1 MRMRWQ
7 PLVVI
12 VALALRPVLS
22 SAVAAPA
29 PAALP
34 DGLDA
39 TLQKLAGT
47 APVTGT
53 LAVNRISVHGKGAK
67 ARRSEAGITFDVSA
81 ARGITLRV
89 PGGVLAQAEQQIAA
103 HQRDPELPM
112 PTAEMLGDVN
122 VVQAQRMLDPAAV
135 LRAVL
140 IGAKLLQQ
148 TSTTL
153 DGVPATLLRFDLPLR
168 ATKSER
174 AMVKSYHDELALWL
188 DAHGVPLGYTQN
200 TKTDIGWFLL
210 NADTDRSEQ
219 GRFQVVAGRLV
230 TTRLDVQQIAGALGH
245 HGSTT
250 TRYTLRVKASAP
262 AGSAACA
269 RSRPPDRHCA
279 FSASKPEHP

>member
-1 MRMRWQ
+1 MRIRWQ
-7 PLVVI
+7 PLLVI
-12 VALALRPVLS
+12 VTLALLPVLS
-22 SAVAAPA
+22 GAVTAPTSAV
-29 PAALP
+29 LP

-47 APVTGT
+47 APVAGT
-53 LAVNRISVHGKGAK
+53 LAVKRISVHGEGAK
-67 ARRSEAGITFDVSA
+67 AKRSEAGITFDVFA
-81 ARGITLRV
+81 AHGITLRV
-89 PGGVLAQAEQQIAA
+89 PGGVLAQAGQQVAA
-103 HQRDPELPM
+103 HHRDPELPM

-148 TSTTL
+148 TDTTL

-174 AMVKSYHDELALWL
+174 AMVKSYHAELALWL
-188 DAHGVPLGYTQN
+188 DARGVPLGYTQRTN
-200 TKTDIGWFLL
+200 SDIGWFLL
-210 NADTDRSEQ
+210 NADTDRNEQ
-219 GRFQVVAGRLV
+219 GRFQVVNGHLV
-230 TTRLDVQQIAGALGH
+230 TTQLDVQQIASALGQ
-245 HGSTT
+245 HGSTI

-269 RSRPPDRHCA
+269 PARPPDCH
-279 FSASKPEHP
+279 SALPTSAPEHP